1 MIKGLINITADKN
14 SRHTDSLSEY
24 AVLGSLAQEK
34 IAAHV
39 VWVLSNIAANYSVF
53 ITIIYPS
60 LASLMYRQSGGVQ
73 AGELSA

>member
-14 SRHTDSLSEY
+14 SRYTDSLIEY
-24 AVLGSLAQEK
+24 AVLGSSAQEK
-34 IAAHV
+34 MLLMSCGFSV
-39 VWVLSNIAANYSVF
+39 TMRANYSVF